1 MGRVNN
7 NYLIIGLPVIGEP
20 DGGQVDSPS
29 NPGGDVSA
37 AMAFTGTADNAFAYY
52 PNGENEKVSV
62 APTNGIFKVL
72 ADTSQWTSMSNMFRS
87 CSSLTNLDLHKLD
100 TSKVT
105 NMSNMFCLCEAL
117 TSIDMNGFDTSKVT
131 NMYNMFSGC
140 PKLTSLDLSGFDTSS
155 LTEVNSLFYGCT
167 SLLSLDL
174 SNFIMDNVR
183 SKNNMFY
190 LCNALNKIKCKQAF
204 KDWCITNQD
213 AIALP
218 EAMREGGTGTWEIV
232 SA

>member
-1 MGRVNN
+1 
-7 NYLIIGLPVIGEP
+7 
-20 DGGQVDSPS
+20 
-29 NPGGDVSA
+29 
-37 AMAFTGTADNAFAYY
+37 
-52 PNGENEKVSV
+52 
-62 APTNGIFKVL
+62 
-72 ADTSQWTSMSNMFRS
+72 
-87 CSSLTNLDLHKLD
+87 
-100 TSKVT
+100 
-105 NMSNMFCLCEAL
+105 
-117 TSIDMNGFDTSKVT
+117 
-131 NMYNMFSGC
+131 MFSGC